1 MKRTGVIVLLS
12 VICLILQTGCGAEEA
27 VSSATSTEAVVD
39 TTEVIELAEETEELE
54 STETVESV
62 ASEETEVMEVVETT
76 ETTEELEFAIAAL
89 DKTMYATKN
98 VNLRQGPST
107 DYEKVGSL
115 KTNDAVHVIGQADTG
130 WYQIEYNGQS
140 AYVAD
145 SFLSDTKVEVQTNA
159 TSNTASS
166 NSTASTSAS
175 NTGVPVEDYGDE
187 DGAPVAM
194 TEEEMA
200 AADAAFEAEQAASMA
215 AADAAV
221 PWSIRFIAENGLV
234 PGNTYTCYERNM
246 HGGYGKVVYYVVSEA
261 ELSIVSEETL
271 TEEEYYA
278 AMGY

>member
-12 VICLILQTGCGAEEA
+12 VICLTLQTGCGAEEA

-159 TSNTASS
+159 SSNTASS
-166 NSTASTSAS
+166 NSTSSISAS
-175 NTGVPVEDYGDE
+175 NTGAPVEDYGDE
-187 DGAPVAM
+187 DGAPVED
-194 TEEEMA
+194 TSYVEDVSYDEDINPNNTWA
-200 AADAAFEAEQAASMA
+200 A
-215 AADAAV
+215 
-221 PWSIRFIAENGLV
+221 RFIANNGLV
-234 PGNTYTCYERNM
+234 PGETYTVYDRSDSGN
-246 HGGYGKVVYYVVSEA
+246 YTRLVYY
-261 ELSIVSEETL
+261 IVSETELRTL
-271 TEEEYYA
+271 SEELITEEEYYT